1 MPDVAFVDLRINE
14 RALDNAVL
22 VRLGNDR
29 RRATRC
35 KVLGG
40 RPSFERRG
48 LRFSALKIGR

>member
-14 RALDNAVL
+14 RALDYAVL

-29 RRATRC
+29 RCATRC

-40 RPSFERRG
+40 RPAFERKG
-48 LRFSALKIGR
+48 LRFFALKIGR